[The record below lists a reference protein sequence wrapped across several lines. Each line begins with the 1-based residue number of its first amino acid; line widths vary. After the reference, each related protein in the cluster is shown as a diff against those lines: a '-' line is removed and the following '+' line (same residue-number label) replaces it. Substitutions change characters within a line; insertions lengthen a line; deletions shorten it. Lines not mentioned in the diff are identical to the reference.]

1 MKEVVENL
9 FIMKLYNIKARFIH
23 DKPLNQNILE
33 YFTLKDTRYILR
45 DFGATFTIYNHNKSC
60 THITGVKNKTNLK
73 QCEEYF
79 KQKFNIGIIKV
90 IIDNQFYSHKDTKV
104 LNMVQIYDDI
114 KKRKNEYS
122 VIFEPEI
129 FISMTIKHVDREYPT
144 CLLYPTGSYTFL
156 GGKVEKL
163 KDIYNFIKYLIQNN
177 TKS

>member
-1 MKEVVENL
+1 
-9 FIMKLYNIKARFIH
+9 MKLYNIKARFIH
-23 DKPLNQNILE
+23 DKEMNENFLE
-33 YFTLKDTRYILR
+33 DFTLKYTRYILR
-45 DFGATFTIYNHNKSC
+45 DFGVTFTIYNHNKSC